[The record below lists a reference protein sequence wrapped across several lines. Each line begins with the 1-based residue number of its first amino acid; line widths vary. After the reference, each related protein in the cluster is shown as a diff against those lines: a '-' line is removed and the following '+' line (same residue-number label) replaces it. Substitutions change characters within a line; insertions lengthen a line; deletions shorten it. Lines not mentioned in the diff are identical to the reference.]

1 MRAKLRHLS
10 WKRNFVLALFEEDTF
25 FLRLRSGEKRKEG
38 GRNEP
43 EKRISEKGEVS
54 RKKHVQNAKLACA
67 RHARVQCFHVFV
79 FTSSPLGY
87 ISLKN
92 SILGVKASPLFSFTL
107 CSPSVMSRHTAC
119 RLVQMV

>member
-10 WKRNFVLALFEEDTF
+10 CKHNFELAFFEEGAF

-38 GRNEP
+38 KLEGVGERDFGKGGGEP
-43 EKRISEKGEVS
+43 KI
-54 RKKHVQNAKLACA
+54 HVQNAKLACA

>member
-25 FLRLRSGEKRKEG
+25 FLCLRSGEKRKEG

-54 RKKHVQNAKLACA
+54 RKKYVQNAKLACA

>member
-10 WKRNFVLALFEEDTF
+10 WKRNFVLALFEEVTF

-38 GRNEP
+38 KSEGVGERDFGKGGGEP
-43 EKRISEKGEVS
+43 KI
-54 RKKHVQNAKLACA
+54 HVQNAKFACA

-79 FTSSPLGY
+79 FTSSPLGC

-92 SILGVKASPLFSFTL
+92 SILGVKDSPLFSFTL
-107 CSPSVMSRHTAC
+107 CSPSVMSRHMAC

>member
-1 MRAKLRHLS
+1 MEVRTTNLASKLLPDS
-10 WKRNFVLALFEEDTF
+10 NIF

-38 GRNEP
+38 ESDGVGERDFGKGGGEP
-43 EKRISEKGEVS
+43 KI
-54 RKKHVQNAKLACA
+54 HVQNAKLACA

>member
-25 FLRLRSGEKRKEG
+25 FLRLCSGEKRKEG
-38 GRNEP
+38 KSDGVGERDFGKGGGEP
-43 EKRISEKGEVS
+43 KI
-54 RKKHVQNAKLACA
+54 HVQNAKLACA
-67 RHARVQCFHVFV
+67 RHARVQCFCVFM
-79 FTSSPLGY
+79 FTSSPFAC
-87 ISLKN
+87 IALK
-92 SILGVKASPLFSFTL
+92 SSVLGVKIPPLFSFTL

>member
-10 WKRNFVLALFEEDTF
+10 WKRNFVLALFEEGAF

-38 GRNEP
+38 KSEGAGERDFGKGGGEP
-43 EKRISEKGEVS
+43 
-54 RKKHVQNAKLACA
+54 KKHVQNAKLACA
-67 RHARVQCFHVFV
+67 RHARVQCFYVFV

-92 SILGVKASPLFSFTL
+92 SILGVKDSPLFSFTL

>member
-38 GRNEP
+38 KSEGVGERDFGKGGGEP
-43 EKRISEKGEVS
+43 KI
-54 RKKHVQNAKLACA
+54 HVQNAKLACA
-67 RHARVQCFHVFV
+67 RYARVQCFHVFV

-92 SILGVKASPLFSFTL
+92 SILGVKASPCVHPLS
-107 CSPSVMSRHTAC
+107 
-119 RLVQMV
+119 